1 MNPGNWN
8 ILFHWRIIVTQF
20 CVFAC
25 YSRLQNIQQNIEGT
39 TIHSQLPTKKT
50 PRELFCHCSTSAKYG
65 WCRRAQRF
73 RLLRC
78 STIKRV
84 AWCLR
89 NWCLNTK
96 LIICIISSAIWAKFK
111 SKKHAT
117 SWNIWT
123 CSIVPPKRL
132 MVWRAQLTEIW
143 YRRYFKL
150 LTEFDGFLTAS
161 TFLVRMQQ
169 WRQKFVLWFCRD
181 NSSFVC

>member
-1 MNPGNWN
+1 MFSRVTVDCKTFNRISKVQRSIRSCLLKKLHGN
-8 ILFHWRIIVTQF
+8 
-20 CVFAC
+20 C
-25 YSRLQNIQQNIEGT
+25 
-39 TIHSQLPTKKT
+39 
-50 PRELFCHCSTSAKYG
+50 CHCSTSAKYG

-132 MVWRAQLTEIW
+132 MVWRAQLIEIW